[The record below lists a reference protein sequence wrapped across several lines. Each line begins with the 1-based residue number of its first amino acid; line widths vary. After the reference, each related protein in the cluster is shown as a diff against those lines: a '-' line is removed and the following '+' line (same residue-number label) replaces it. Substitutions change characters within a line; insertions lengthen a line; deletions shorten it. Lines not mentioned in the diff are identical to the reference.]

1 MIIDDILKDAESK
14 MKKAIEAIKSEF
26 SVVRTGRASPSLVDH
41 IKIDYFDTLVPLK
54 QLANISIPQA
64 NLIVIQPWDK
74 SCIGQI
80 EKSILAANLGVTP
93 VNDGK
98 VVRVTMP
105 HLSEERRE
113 ELVKVIA
120 KIAESG
126 RVSIRNT
133 RRDTVE
139 LIRQN
144 RKKGAITEDEKFK
157 TQDKIQNLTDKYIVN
172 IEQMLSGKKKE
183 IRQL

>member
-1 MIIDDILKDAESK
+1 MVIDDILKDAESR
-14 MKKAIEAIKSEF
+14 MKRAIEAIKNEF
-26 SVVRTGRASPSLVDH
+26 STVRTGRASPNLVNH
-41 IKIDYFDTLVPLK
+41 IKIDYFNTLVPLK
-54 QLANISIPQA
+54 QLANISTPT
-64 NLIVIQPWDK
+64 NLMIVIQPWDK

-80 EKSILAANLGVTP
+80 EKSILAANLGISP

-98 VVRVTMP
+98 VIRITMP
-105 HLSEERRE
+105 QLSEERRE

-139 LIRQN
+139 LVRQN

-157 TQDKIQNLTDKYIVN
+157 TQDKIQNLTDKYIAD